1 VIGVADGNFE
11 YGIEKG
17 KEKYVIVILLNVDAV
32 IIISRFTMM
41 TNPLRLMV

>member
-1 VIGVADGNFE
+1 MADGNFE

-17 KEKYVIVILLNVDAV
+17 KEKYVTAILLNVGVV
-32 IIISRFTMM
+32 IIMSRFTMM